1 MWVFFLKNCSFLF
14 YQLIHELVN
23 VLRESIIGFLSF
35 TYQSDKVIMTVR
47 IYCTY
52 QKQISIGM
60 KQYIA
65 HICTYLVINKSRL
78 ALIMNFTFSFNVLP

>member
-47 IYCTY
+47 IF
-52 QKQISIGM
+52 
-60 KQYIA
+60 QYVCVYIYI
-65 HICTYLVINKSRL
+65 HTLSKTNINWNETIYRTYLHL
-78 ALIMNFTFSFNVLP
+78 FSN